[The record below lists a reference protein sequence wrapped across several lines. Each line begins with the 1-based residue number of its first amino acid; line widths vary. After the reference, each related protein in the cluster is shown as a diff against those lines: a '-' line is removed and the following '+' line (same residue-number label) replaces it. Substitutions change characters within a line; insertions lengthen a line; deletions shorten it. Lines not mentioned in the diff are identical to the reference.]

1 MTGTFHLELH
11 DMMRAMCDA
20 LNMNNKRLKRVS
32 GLVEQIDTM
41 ETRLPHPTTSSTC
54 DYIHA
59 FSSYDGIYAENILR
73 GKLRKIVFL
82 QNILCVNGKNIKK
95 ATSVLT
101 HSSLSWWESLT
112 PSDKLQTW
120 ANMKMLMRE

>member
-20 LNMNNKRLKRVS
+20 LNMNNKRLKRVL

-41 ETRLPHPTTSSTC
+41 DTRLPHPTTSSTC

-59 FSSYDGIYAENILR
+59 FSSYDGIYAEKYIERETKKDRLFA
-73 GKLRKIVFL
+73 KYFMCERKKD
-82 QNILCVNGKNIKK
+82 QKGN
-95 ATSVLT
+95 
-101 HSSLSWWESLT
+101 
-112 PSDKLQTW
+112 
-120 ANMKMLMRE
+120 